1 MFAED
6 AYSTV
11 VDLSSIYM
19 LADVEMN
26 DSFVTQFGDRWEPFY
41 HFTSQPGVMSACFV
55 VVSKVILAKALKT
68 RIRCFF
74 FYQTRPKSNHCQ
86 TSHSVMIMTLKR

>member
-1 MFAED
+1 
-6 AYSTV
+6 
-11 VDLSSIYM
+11 M

-55 VVSKVILAKALKT
+55 VVTKVILAKALKT
-68 RIRCFF
+68 RVRFF
-74 FYQTRPKSNHCQ
+74 LSDPSQVQSLPDFSL
-86 TSHSVMIMTLKR
+86 SHDNDT